1 MGDGS
6 IDPWSPH
13 ELKIDVYENWEHF
26 FMWYPW
32 AFRRPADESVL
43 LPFERDYFDRK
54 KMCQRQPSDEE
65 YCRIAWLMAS
75 GEDKISAAPRSGADV
90 PRGGLDLDYEKLY
103 PTGMLRPRQ
112 PYELGGK
119 PYFLPALPLSEQ
131 QRKDL
136 DAAVATKIEG
146 SKWDRAFGEWQEK
159 YPEWA
164 GWR

>member
-1 MGDGS
+1 
-6 IDPWSPH
+6 
-13 ELKIDVYENWEHF
+13 
-26 FMWYPW
+26 
-32 AFRRPADESVL
+32 
-43 LPFERDYFDRK
+43 
-54 KMCQRQPSDEE
+54 
-65 YCRIAWLMAS
+65 
-75 GEDKISAAPRSGADV
+75 
-90 PRGGLDLDYEKLY
+90 
-103 PTGMLRPRQ
+103 MLRPRQ